1 MNEDLNQGI
10 VKMFRRLCLIFLYLI
25 NAMPL
30 ISTVSAEVD
39 FTASRTAVPP
49 VIDGKLDE
57 ACWNNASESSVFHEA
72 GKPETMAPVETSIK
86 ILYTEDALYFGI
98 RCDEPQLDKLKA
110 SVMKNNNAA
119 LLWGDDTVEL
129 FLKPDTVSAGK
140 YFHFM
145 INPLGTYAAEYFTGA
160 KVPASLFN
168 GGFQTKTLRGQN
180 YWSLEAVIPF
190 AGLSLDS
197 KTSGT
202 WAFNVARTR
211 RAGEAVEL
219 FTFAPLKVAYFHTPE
234 QFASLSMPDIDFR
247 QYAWEVTPPVLESIL
262 KENELIKFI
271 TLSVTVR
278 NNSAREEKLR
288 LEMAVSGN
296 SKFHGDSEFNLKPK
310 SECALKVLSKAF
322 LEKEGEYLVHTKLSN
337 AVSGKVLHT
346 SDHPLFVGF
355 KPEITFIAPGYR
367 DCIFATQNL
376 NEIIAEIDIASA
388 GIRQDQLKDY
398 KLKVTLQDFNN
409 KKILAAK
416 KMDVLPALRPQITFP
431 ATELSVGDYL
441 LTAELLDRADKT
453 VGEASKLLRKLS
465 PFKGEVRIDE
475 NLNVLID
482 GKPYFPV
489 GLFETD
495 PSNIPL
501 NVNLNA
507 AHNYCLIDHP
517 DVSEAVARQ
526 NLETSLSRGMKVMT
540 LPLRSEPK
548 EPALTQEQR
557 LGIEKRLKKW
567 MTNPAIF
574 GWQLAD
580 EPAGRSTPVK
590 GLQELNDL
598 CRQVDPFH
606 PTLILDNNIPGIYQ
620 YCAIADILI
629 PDCYPGFSMA
639 GPAEDLTIVSQFV
652 DACYDAGKRKKPAM
666 IVLPAIS
673 WMYPEET
680 RRRPPTFL
688 EERAMVYL
696 AITHEVKG
704 IYWFGGL
711 NIPELRAGMPYL
723 VDEIRTLSPAL
734 LSKTI
739 GKTGDGQVSASGGKI
754 DYLLKKYNNDL
765 YFFTVNTKPEAVNV
779 KFKIAENI
787 KGLNVVGENRTLKII
802 NGQFED
808 SFKGYEAHVYTDSSE
823 PVSITPLTTVYQKI
837 EAFKKEILD
846 NGGLALDVRGAKC
859 KASSFWGDDVNPRH
873 LIDGLSKSATGN
885 YTGIEFWEPKQVPPP
900 HWIEITLPAKSSISR
915 VVIYLRSKGSLASYQ
930 LQVEKDGK
938 WETIT
943 SENSGRD
950 EVLEHKFPEVLTDKI
965 KLIINDKTPRIT
977 EIEIHDK

>member
-1 MNEDLNQGI
+1 MIE
-10 VKMFRRLCLIFLYLI
+10 RLIFILLFYTTAILF
-25 NAMPL
+25 A
-30 ISTVSAEVD
+30 
-39 FTASRTAVPP
+39 FTASAETGFKASKTNVMP
-49 VIDGKLDE
+49 VIDGRLDE

-72 GKPETMAPVETSIK
+72 GKPETKAAVATSIR

-98 RCDEPQLDKLKA
+98 RCDEPQMDKLKA
-110 SVMKNNNAA
+110 SVSKHNNAA
-119 LLWGDDTVEL
+119 LLWGDDTVEI
-129 FLKPDTVSAGK
+129 FLKPDTAGSGK

-145 INPLGTYAAEYFTGA
+145 VNPIGTYAAEYFTSA
-160 KVPASLFN
+160 KLPALLFN
-168 GGFQTKTLRGQN
+168 GGFRAKTSRGQN
-180 YWSLEAVIPF
+180 YWSVEGVIPF
-190 AGLSLDS
+190 AGMSLGS
-197 KTSGT
+197 KTNNT

-211 RAGEAVEL
+211 RAGEALEL
-219 FTFAPLKVAYFHTPE
+219 ITFAPLNAASFHTPE
-234 QFASLSMPDIDFR
+234 QFVPLSMPDVDFR
-247 QYAWEVTPPVLESIL
+247 QFAWEVTSPVLESIL

-271 TLSVTVR
+271 TLSATVR
-278 NNSAREEKLR
+278 NNSGREEKVR
-288 LEMAVSGN
+288 LETTVSDN
-296 SKFHGDSEFNLKPK
+296 AEAHGESEFNLKPQ
-310 SECALKVLSKAF
+310 SNCSLKILSKAG
-322 LEKEGEYLVHTKLSN
+322 LEKEGEYLIHSALIN
-337 AVSGKVLHT
+337 AANGKVLYT
-346 SDHPLFVGF
+346 SGHPLFVGF
-355 KPEITFIAPGYR
+355 KPEINLISPAYR
-367 DCIFATQNL
+367 DCIFATQDIP
-376 NEIIAEIDIASA
+376 EIIAEIDIASA

-398 KLKVTLQDFNN
+398 KLKVTLQDFKN

-431 ATELSVGDYL
+431 ATELAVGDYL
-441 LTAELLDRADKT
+441 LTAELLDRAGKT
-453 VGEASKLLRKLS
+453 VGEASRPLRKLP

-489 GLFETD
+489 GFFETD

-501 NVNLNA
+501 DVNVNA

-517 DVSEAVARQ
+517 DVPEAVTRQ
-526 NLETSLSRGMKVMT
+526 NLEVSLARGMKVMT

-557 LGIEKRLKKW
+557 MGIEKRLKHW
-567 MTNPAIF
+567 MANPAIF

-652 DACYDAGKRKKPAM
+652 DACYDAGKRRKPAM

-673 WMYPEET
+673 WMYPEDT

-688 EERAMVYL
+688 EERAMAYL
-696 AITHEVKG
+696 AIIHEVKG

-711 NIPELRAGMPYL
+711 NIPELRVGMPYL
-723 VDEIRTLSPAL
+723 IDEIRALSPVF
-734 LSKTI
+734 LSGTT
-739 GKTGDGQVSASGGKI
+739 GKTGDGQVIAAGGKI
-754 DYLLKKYNNDL
+754 DYLLKKHHDDTYL
-765 YFFTVNTKPEAVNV
+765 FTVNTKPEAANV
-779 KFKIAENI
+779 KFNLAK
-787 KGLNVVGENRTLKII
+787 NVKELKVFGENRTVKII

-808 SFKGYEAHVYTDSSE
+808 KFKGYEAHVYTDSSE
-823 PVSITPLTTVYQKI
+823 PATITPLSLVYQKI

-846 NGGLALDVRGAKC
+846 KGGLALEVRGAKC

-873 LIDGLSKSATGN
+873 MIDGLSKSATGN
-885 YTGIEFWEPKQVPPP
+885 YTGIEYWEPKPEVPP
-900 HWIEITLPAKSSISR
+900 HWVEITVPAKSSISR
-915 VVIYLRSKGSLASYQ
+915 IVIYPRGKGALSSYRI
-930 LQVEKDGK
+930 QVEKDGQ

-943 SENSGRD
+943 SENSGRE
-950 EVLEHKFPEVLTDKI
+950 EVLEHKFPAVLADKV

-977 EIEIHDK
+977 EIEVHEK

>member
-1 MNEDLNQGI
+1 MIE
-10 VKMFRRLCLIFLYLI
+10 RLSFIFLCSAA
-25 NAMPL
+25 AMAL
-30 ISTVSAEVD
+30 N
-39 FTASRTAVPP
+39 FTASAETGFKASKTAAPP
-49 VIDGKLDE
+49 VIDGRLDE
-57 ACWNNASESSVFHEA
+57 SCWDKAPESSVFHEA
-72 GKPETMAPVETSIK
+72 GKPESKAAVATSIK
-86 ILYTEDALYFGI
+86 ILYTEDALCFGI
-98 RCDEPQLDKLKA
+98 RCDEPQTDKLIA
-110 SVMKNNNAA
+110 SVTKHNNAA
-119 LLWGDDTVEL
+119 LLWGDDTVEI
-129 FLKPDTVSAGK
+129 FLKPDTAGSGK

-145 INPLGTYAAEYFTGA
+145 VNPLGTYAAEYFTSA
-160 KVPASLFN
+160 KLPALLFN
-168 GGFQTKTLRGQN
+168 GGFQAKTFRGQN
-180 YWSLEAVIPF
+180 YWSVEAVIPF
-190 AGLSLDS
+190 AGMSLGA
-197 KTSGT
+197 KTNST

-211 RAGEAVEL
+211 RAGESVEL
-219 FTFAPLKVAYFHTPE
+219 FTFAPLNAASFHTPE
-234 QFASLSMPDIDFR
+234 QFVPLSMPDLDFR
-247 QYAWEVTPPVLESIL
+247 QFAWDLTSPVLESIL
-262 KENELIKFI
+262 KENEIIKFI
-271 TLSVTVR
+271 TLSATVR
-278 NNSAREEKLR
+278 NNSGREEKVR
-288 LEMAVSGN
+288 LETTVSGN
-296 SKFHGDSEFNLKPK
+296 AKFHGESEFNLKSQ
-310 SECALKVLSKAF
+310 SECALKILSKAF
-322 LEKEGEYLVHTKLSN
+322 LEKEGEYLIHTNLSN
-337 AVSGKVLHT
+337 AVSGKLLYT

-355 KPEITFIAPGYR
+355 KPEITFISPGYR

-376 NEIIAEIDIASA
+376 PEIIAEIDIASA
-388 GIRQDQLKDY
+388 GIRQEQLKDL
-398 KLKVTLQDFNN
+398 KLKVTLQDCKDKNILTE
-409 KKILAAK
+409 KKL
-416 KMDVLPALRPQITFP
+416 DVLPALRPQITFP
-431 ATELSVGDYL
+431 ATELAVGDYL
-441 LTAELLDRADKT
+441 LTAKLLDRADKT
-453 VGEASKLLRKLS
+453 VGEASRPLRKLP

-482 GKPYFPV
+482 GNPYFPV
-489 GLFETD
+489 GFFETD
-495 PSNIPL
+495 PGNIPL

-517 DVSEAVARQ
+517 DVPEAVTRQ

-557 LGIEKRLKKW
+557 LGIEKRLKRW
-567 MTNPAIF
+567 MTNPAIL

-673 WMYPEET
+673 WMYPEDT

-688 EERAMVYL
+688 EERAMAYL

-711 NIPELRAGMPYL
+711 NIPELRVGMPYL
-723 VDEIRTLSPAL
+723 IDEIRALSPVF
-734 LSKTI
+734 LSSTV
-739 GKTGDGQVSASGGKI
+739 GRTGDGQISASGGKI

-765 YFFTVNTKPEAVNV
+765 YFFTVNTKPESASV

-787 KGLNVVGENRTLKII
+787 KELNVLGENRTVKII
-802 NGQFED
+802 DGQFED
-808 SFKGYEAHVYTDSSE
+808 SFKGYEAHVYTDSTK
-823 PVSITPLTTVYQKI
+823 PVSITPLAMVYQKI

-846 NGGLALDVRGAKC
+846 NGGLALEVRGTKC

-915 VVIYLRSKGSLASYQ
+915 VVIYPRGKGALSSYQ
-930 LQVEKDGK
+930 LQVEIDGK

-943 SENSGRD
+943 SENSGRE
-950 EVLEHKFPEVLTDKI
+950 EVLEHKFPAVPTDKV

-977 EIEIHDK
+977 EIEIHEK